1 MTLILNSSSDSN
13 STVLANVSCRSFAE
27 DTSVRA
33 VKILVYIIV
42 LIVSLIGNCVIITTV
57 ERNKQMQTSINSLVA
72 NMAASDLLISIFA
85 VPIKHCEILVGPRR
99 WLLDGI
105 VGLVSCKFS
114 YFLQDISTAV
124 SIQSLVVIAFDRYRR
139 TVFHIRPAII
149 TPKSCKI
156 ISSHSCGFHRWD
168 STLFTTL
175 FTTLFDYSL
184 KTAQST
190 ASLTGHQLSILKKHR
205 NDMV

>member
-1 MTLILNSSSDSN
+1 MTLNLNSSSDSN
-13 STVLANVSCRSFAE
+13 STVLANVSCRSVAE

-42 LIVSLIGNCVIITTV
+42 LIVSLIGNCVIITRV
-57 ERNKQMQTSINSLVA
+57 ERNKQMRTTINFLVA

-105 VGLVSCKFS
+105 VGLISRKFS

-124 SIQSLVVIAFDRYRR
+124 FAFDRYRG
-139 TVFHIRPAII
+139 TIFHIRPAII

-156 ISSHSCGFHRWD
+156 ISSHWCGFHRWD
-168 STLFTTL
+168 STLFTS
-175 FTTLFDYSL
+175 TLFDSSL

-190 ASLTGHQLSILKKHR
+190 ASLTGHQLSVLAKHR

>member
-1 MTLILNSSSDSN
+1 M
-13 STVLANVSCRSFAE
+13 
-27 DTSVRA
+27 
-33 VKILVYIIV
+33 
-42 LIVSLIGNCVIITTV
+42 IITTV
-57 ERNKQMQTSINSLVA
+57 ERNKQMRTSINSLVA

-105 VGLVSCKFS
+105 VGLISCKFS

-124 SIQSLVVIAFDRYRR
+124 SIQSLVVIAFDRYRG

-168 STLFTTL
+168 STLFTSTI
-175 FTTLFDYSL
+175 FDSSL

-190 ASLTGHQLSILKKHR
+190 ASLTGHQLSIPTKHR

>member
-13 STVLANVSCRSFAE
+13 STVLANVSCRSVAE

-57 ERNKQMQTSINSLVA
+57 ERNKQMRTSINVLVA

-105 VGLVSCKFS
+105 VGLISCKF
-114 YFLQDISTAV
+114 
-124 SIQSLVVIAFDRYRR
+124 SIQSLVVIAFDRYRG
-139 TVFHIRPAII
+139 TIFHIRPAII
-149 TPKSCKI
+149 TPKNCKI
-156 ISSHSCGFHRWD
+156 ISSHWCGFHRWD
-168 STLFTTL
+168 STLFTS
-175 FTTLFDYSL
+175 TLFDSSL

-190 ASLTGHQLSILKKHR
+190 ASLTGHQLSVLAKHR